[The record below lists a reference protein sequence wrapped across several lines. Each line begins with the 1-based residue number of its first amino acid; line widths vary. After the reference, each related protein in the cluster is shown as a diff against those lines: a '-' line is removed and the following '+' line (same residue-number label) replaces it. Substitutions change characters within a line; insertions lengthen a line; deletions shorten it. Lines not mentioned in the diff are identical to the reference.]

1 MPPMKSSAS
10 SLDPQTRAEVLVQAI
25 PYIQD
30 FAGKTIVIKYGGG
43 AMVNT
48 ALMQSVMSDL
58 LLLQL
63 MGMRLVL
70 VHGGGP
76 FINQALEAIGHQS
89 SWQDGLRVT
98 DATTMQVAQEVLA
111 GGVNKTLVRAVGAA
125 GGQAL
130 GICGLD
136 GRLLQAKKHQGPVD
150 LGYVGDIESVNC
162 RILHD
167 GLDAGY
173 MMVVASIAG
182 SPTGDV
188 YNVNA
193 DHAAAAIAAGCG
205 AQKLILMTD
214 VLGVLKDREDPASLL
229 SVLPQKDVPALID
242 AGIIQGGMIPKINCC
257 LDALAG
263 GVHQAHILDGTLPHA
278 ILLELLSDDG
288 IGTMVI

>member
-1 MPPMKSSAS
+1 MPNTKSSP
-10 SLDPQTRAEVLVQAI
+10 LIDPQTRAEILVQAI
-25 PYIQD
+25 PYIQR

-43 AMVNT
+43 AMLNQ

-76 FINQALEAIGHQS
+76 FINRALEAIGHTSQ
-89 SWQDGLRVT
+89 WENGLRVT
-98 DATTMQVAQEVLA
+98 DAATMQVAQEVLA

-125 GGQAL
+125 GGRAL

-136 GRLLQAKKHQGPVD
+136 GRLLTACKHDGDVD
-150 LGYVGDIESVNC
+150 LGYVGDIESVDC
-162 RILHD
+162 RLLND
-167 GLDAGY
+167 GLDKGY
-173 MMVVASIAG
+173 LMVVASIAG
-182 SPTGDV
+182 GRDGQV

-214 VLGVLKDREDPASLL
+214 VLGVLTDKDDPSSLI
-229 SVLPQKDVPALID
+229 SVLPQAQVPTLLADGTLK
-242 AGIIQGGMIPKINCC
+242 GGMIPKLTCC
-257 LDALAG
+257 LDALSG
-263 GVHQAHILDGTLPHA
+263 GVRQAHILDGTLPHA

-288 IGTMVI
+288 IGTMVY

>member
-1 MPPMKSSAS
+1 MPNTKSSP
-10 SLDPQTRAEVLVQAI
+10 LIDPQTRAEILVQAI
-25 PYIQD
+25 PYIQR

-43 AMVNT
+43 AMLNQ

-76 FINQALEAIGHQS
+76 FINRALEAIGHTSQ
-89 SWQDGLRVT
+89 WENGLRVT

-125 GGQAL
+125 GGRAL

-136 GRLLQAKKHQGPVD
+136 GRLLTACKHDGDVD
-150 LGYVGDIESVNC
+150 LGYVGDIESVDCQLLN
-162 RILHD
+162 D
-167 GLDAGY
+167 GLDKGY
-173 MMVVASIAG
+173 LMVVASIAG
-182 SPTGDV
+182 GRDGQV

-214 VLGVLKDREDPASLL
+214 VLGVLTDKDDPSSLI
-229 SVLPQKDVPALID
+229 SVLPQAQVPDLLADGTLK
-242 AGIIQGGMIPKINCC
+242 GGMIPKLTCC
-257 LDALAG
+257 LDALSG
-263 GVHQAHILDGTLPHA
+263 GVQQAHILDGTLPHA

-288 IGTMVI
+288 IGTMVY

>member
-1 MPPMKSSAS
+1 MPNTKSRP
-10 SLDPQTRAEVLVQAI
+10 LIDPQTRAEILVQAI
-25 PYIQD
+25 PYIQR

-43 AMVNT
+43 AMLNQ

-76 FINQALEAIGHQS
+76 FINRALKAIGHTSQ
-89 SWQDGLRVT
+89 WENGLRVT

-125 GGQAL
+125 GGRAL

-136 GRLLQAKKHQGPVD
+136 GRLLTACKHDGDVD
-150 LGYVGDIESVNC
+150 LGYVGDIESVDC
-162 RILHD
+162 RLLND
-167 GLDAGY
+167 GLDKGY
-173 MMVVASIAG
+173 LMVVASIAG
-182 SPTGDV
+182 GRDGQV

-214 VLGVLKDREDPASLL
+214 VLGVLTDKDDPSSLI
-229 SVLPQKDVPALID
+229 SVLPQAQVPDLLADGTLK
-242 AGIIQGGMIPKINCC
+242 GGMIPKLTCC
-257 LDALAG
+257 LDALSG
-263 GVHQAHILDGTLPHA
+263 GVQQAHILDGTLPHA

-288 IGTMVI
+288 IGTMVY

>member
-1 MPPMKSSAS
+1 MPNTKSSP
-10 SLDPQTRAEVLVQAI
+10 LIDPQTRAEILVQAI
-25 PYIQD
+25 PYIQR

-43 AMVNT
+43 AMLNQ

-76 FINQALEAIGHQS
+76 FINRALEAIGHTSQ
-89 SWQDGLRVT
+89 WENGLRVT

-125 GGQAL
+125 GGRAL

-136 GRLLQAKKHQGPVD
+136 GRLLTACKHDGDVD
-150 LGYVGDIESVNC
+150 LGYVGDIESIDC
-162 RILHD
+162 RLLND
-167 GLDAGY
+167 GLDKGY
-173 MMVVASIAG
+173 LMVVASIAG
-182 SPTGDV
+182 GRDGQV

-193 DHAAAAIAAGCG
+193 DHAAADIAAGCG

-214 VLGVLKDREDPASLL
+214 VLGVLTDKDDPSSLI
-229 SVLPQKDVPALID
+229 SVLPQAQVPALLAD
-242 AGIIQGGMIPKINCC
+242 GTLKGGMIPKLTCC
-257 LDALAG
+257 LDALSG
-263 GVHQAHILDGTLPHA
+263 GVQQAHILDGTLPHA

-288 IGTMVI
+288 IGTMVY

>member
-1 MPPMKSSAS
+1 MPNTKSSP
-10 SLDPQTRAEVLVQAI
+10 LIDPQTRAEILVQAI
-25 PYIQD
+25 PYIQR

-43 AMVNT
+43 AMLNQ

-76 FINQALEAIGHQS
+76 FINRALEAIGHTSQ
-89 SWQDGLRVT
+89 WENGLRVT

-125 GGQAL
+125 GGRAL

-136 GRLLQAKKHQGPVD
+136 GRLLTACKHDGDVD
-150 LGYVGDIESVNC
+150 LGYVGAIESVDC
-162 RILHD
+162 RLLND
-167 GLDAGY
+167 GLDKGY
-173 MMVVASIAG
+173 LMVVASIAG
-182 SPTGDV
+182 GHDGQV

-214 VLGVLKDREDPASLL
+214 VLGVLTDKDDPSSLI
-229 SVLPQKDVPALID
+229 SVLPQAQVPTLLADGTLK
-242 AGIIQGGMIPKINCC
+242 GGMIPKLTCC
-257 LDALAG
+257 LDALSG
-263 GVHQAHILDGTLPHA
+263 GVQQAHILDGTLPHA

-288 IGTMVI
+288 IGTMVY

>member
-1 MPPMKSSAS
+1 MPNTKSSP
-10 SLDPQTRAEVLVQAI
+10 LIDPKTRAEILVQAI
-25 PYIQD
+25 PYIQR

-43 AMVNT
+43 AMLNR

-76 FINQALEAIGHQS
+76 FINRALEAIGHTSQ
-89 SWQDGLRVT
+89 WENGLRVT

-125 GGQAL
+125 GGRAL

-136 GRLLQAKKHQGPVD
+136 GRLLTACKHDGDVD
-150 LGYVGDIESVNC
+150 LGYVGDIESVDC
-162 RILHD
+162 RLLND
-167 GLDAGY
+167 GLDKGY
-173 MMVVASIAG
+173 LMVVASIAG
-182 SPTGDV
+182 GRDGQV

-214 VLGVLKDREDPASLL
+214 VLGVLTDKDDPSSLI
-229 SVLPQKDVPALID
+229 SVLPQAQVPDLLADGTLK
-242 AGIIQGGMIPKINCC
+242 GGMIPKLTCC
-257 LDALAG
+257 LDALSS
-263 GVHQAHILDGTLPHA
+263 GVQQAHILDGTLPHA

-288 IGTMVI
+288 IGTMVY

>member
-1 MPPMKSSAS
+1 MPNTKSSPHI
-10 SLDPQTRAEVLVQAI
+10 DPQTRAEILVQAI
-25 PYIQD
+25 PYIQR

-43 AMVNT
+43 AMLNQ

-76 FINQALEAIGHQS
+76 FINRALEAIGHTSQ
-89 SWQDGLRVT
+89 WENGLRVT

-125 GGQAL
+125 GGRAL

-136 GRLLQAKKHQGPVD
+136 GRLLTACKHDGDVD
-150 LGYVGDIESVNC
+150 LGYVGDIESVDC
-162 RILHD
+162 RLLND
-167 GLDAGY
+167 GLDKGY
-173 MMVVASIAG
+173 LMVVASIAG
-182 SPTGDV
+182 GRDGQV

-214 VLGVLKDREDPASLL
+214 VLGVLTDKDDPSSLI
-229 SVLPQKDVPALID
+229 SVLPQAQVPTLLADGTLK
-242 AGIIQGGMIPKINCC
+242 GGMIPKLTCC
-257 LDALAG
+257 LDALSG
-263 GVHQAHILDGTLPHA
+263 GVQQAHILDGTLPHA

-288 IGTMVI
+288 IGTMVY

>member
-1 MPPMKSSAS
+1 MPNTKSSP
-10 SLDPQTRAEVLVQAI
+10 LIDPQTRAEILVQAI
-25 PYIQD
+25 PYIQR

-43 AMVNT
+43 AMLNQ

-76 FINQALEAIGHQS
+76 FINRALEAIGHTSQ
-89 SWQDGLRVT
+89 WENGLRVT

-125 GGQAL
+125 GGRAL

-136 GRLLQAKKHQGPVD
+136 GRLLTACKHDGDVD
-150 LGYVGDIESVNC
+150 LGYVGDIESVDC
-162 RILHD
+162 RLLND
-167 GLDAGY
+167 GLDKGY
-173 MMVVASIAG
+173 LMVVASIAG
-182 SPTGDV
+182 GRDGQV

-214 VLGVLKDREDPASLL
+214 VLGVLTDKDDPSSLI
-229 SVLPQKDVPALID
+229 SVLPQAQVPTLLADGTLK
-242 AGIIQGGMIPKINCC
+242 GGMIPKLTCC
-257 LDALAG
+257 LDALSG
-263 GVHQAHILDGTLPHA
+263 GVQQAHILDGTLPHA

-288 IGTMVI
+288 IGTMVY

>member
-1 MPPMKSSAS
+1 MPNTKSSP
-10 SLDPQTRAEVLVQAI
+10 LIDPQTRAEILVQAI
-25 PYIQD
+25 PYIQR

-43 AMVNT
+43 AMLNR

-76 FINQALEAIGHQS
+76 FINRALEAIGHTSQ
-89 SWQDGLRVT
+89 WENGLRVT

-125 GGQAL
+125 GGRAL

-136 GRLLQAKKHQGPVD
+136 GRLLTACKHDGDVD
-150 LGYVGDIESVNC
+150 LGYVGDIESVDC
-162 RILHD
+162 RLLND
-167 GLDAGY
+167 GLDKGY
-173 MMVVASIAG
+173 LMVVASIAG
-182 SPTGDV
+182 GRDGQV

-214 VLGVLKDREDPASLL
+214 VLGVLTDKDDPSSLI
-229 SVLPQKDVPALID
+229 SVLPQAQVPTLLADGTLK
-242 AGIIQGGMIPKINCC
+242 GGMIPKLTCC
-257 LDALAG
+257 LDALSG
-263 GVHQAHILDGTLPHA
+263 GVQQAHILDGTLPHA

-288 IGTMVI
+288 IGTMVY

>member
-1 MPPMKSSAS
+1 MPNTKSSP
-10 SLDPQTRAEVLVQAI
+10 LIDPQTRAEILVQAI
-25 PYIQD
+25 PYIQR

-43 AMVNT
+43 AMLNQ

-76 FINQALEAIGHQS
+76 FINRALEAIGHTSQ
-89 SWQDGLRVT
+89 WENGLRVT

-125 GGQAL
+125 GGRAL

-136 GRLLQAKKHQGPVD
+136 GRLLTACKHDGDVD
-150 LGYVGDIESVNC
+150 LGYVGDIESVDC
-162 RILHD
+162 RLLND
-167 GLDAGY
+167 GLDKGY
-173 MMVVASIAG
+173 LMVVASIAG
-182 SPTGDV
+182 GHDGQV

-214 VLGVLKDREDPASLL
+214 VLGVLTDKDDPSSLI
-229 SVLPQKDVPALID
+229 SVLPQAQVPTLLADGTLK
-242 AGIIQGGMIPKINCC
+242 GGMIPKLTCC
-257 LDALAG
+257 LDALSG
-263 GVHQAHILDGTLPHA
+263 GVQQAHILDGTLPHA

-288 IGTMVI
+288 IGTMVY

>member
-1 MPPMKSSAS
+1 M
-10 SLDPQTRAEVLVQAI
+10 LNQ
-25 PYIQD
+25 
-30 FAGKTIVIKYGGG
+30 
-43 AMVNT
+43 

-76 FINQALEAIGHQS
+76 FINRALEAIGHTSQ
-89 SWQDGLRVT
+89 WENGLRVT

-125 GGQAL
+125 GGRAL

-136 GRLLQAKKHQGPVD
+136 GRLLTACKHDGDVD
-150 LGYVGDIESVNC
+150 LGYVGDIESVDC
-162 RILHD
+162 RLLND
-167 GLDAGY
+167 GLDKGY
-173 MMVVASIAG
+173 LMVVASIAG
-182 SPTGDV
+182 GRDGQV

-214 VLGVLKDREDPASLL
+214 VLGVLTDKDDPSSLI
-229 SVLPQKDVPALID
+229 SVLPQAQVPDLLADGTLK
-242 AGIIQGGMIPKINCC
+242 GGMIPKLTCC
-257 LDALAG
+257 LDALSG
-263 GVHQAHILDGTLPHA
+263 GVQQAHILDGTLPHA

-288 IGTMVI
+288 IGTMVY

>member
-1 MPPMKSSAS
+1 MPNTKSSP
-10 SLDPQTRAEVLVQAI
+10 LIDPQTRAEILVQAI
-25 PYIQD
+25 PYIQR

-43 AMVNT
+43 AMLNQ

-76 FINQALEAIGHQS
+76 FINRALEAIGHTSQ
-89 SWQDGLRVT
+89 WENGLRVT

-125 GGQAL
+125 GGRAL

-136 GRLLQAKKHQGPVD
+136 GRLLTACKHDGDVD
-150 LGYVGDIESVNC
+150 LGYVGDIESVDC
-162 RILHD
+162 RLLND
-167 GLDAGY
+167 GLDKGY
-173 MMVVASIAG
+173 LMVVASIAG
-182 SPTGDV
+182 GRDGQV

-214 VLGVLKDREDPASLL
+214 VLGVLTDKDNPSSLI
-229 SVLPQKDVPALID
+229 SVLPQAQVPTLLADGTL
-242 AGIIQGGMIPKINCC
+242 QGGMIPKLTCC
-257 LDALAG
+257 LDALSG
-263 GVHQAHILDGTLPHA
+263 GVQQAHILDGTLPHA

-288 IGTMVI
+288 IGTMVY

>member
-1 MPPMKSSAS
+1 MPNTKSSP
-10 SLDPQTRAEVLVQAI
+10 LIDPQTRAEILVQAI
-25 PYIQD
+25 PYIQR

-43 AMVNT
+43 AMLNQD
-48 ALMQSVMSDL
+48 LMQSVMSDL

-76 FINQALEAIGHQS
+76 FINRALEAIGHTSQ
-89 SWQDGLRVT
+89 WENGLRVT

-125 GGQAL
+125 GGRAL

-136 GRLLQAKKHQGPVD
+136 GRLLTACKHDGDVD
-150 LGYVGDIESVNC
+150 LGYVGDIESVDC
-162 RILHD
+162 RLLND
-167 GLDAGY
+167 GLDKGY
-173 MMVVASIAG
+173 LMVVASIAG
-182 SPTGDV
+182 GRDGQV

-214 VLGVLKDREDPASLL
+214 VLGVLTDKDDPSSLI
-229 SVLPQKDVPALID
+229 SVLPQAQVPTLLADGTLK
-242 AGIIQGGMIPKINCC
+242 GGMIPKLTCC
-257 LDALAG
+257 LDALSG
-263 GVHQAHILDGTLPHA
+263 GVQQAHILDGTLPHA

-288 IGTMVI
+288 IGTMVY

>member
-1 MPPMKSSAS
+1 MPNTKSSP
-10 SLDPQTRAEVLVQAI
+10 LIDPQTRAEILVQAI
-25 PYIQD
+25 PYIQR

-43 AMVNT
+43 AMLNQ

-76 FINQALEAIGHQS
+76 FINRALEAIGHTSQ
-89 SWQDGLRVT
+89 WENGLRVT

-125 GGQAL
+125 GGRAL

-136 GRLLQAKKHQGPVD
+136 GRLLTACKHDGDVD
-150 LGYVGDIESVNC
+150 LGYVGDIESVDC
-162 RILHD
+162 RLLND
-167 GLDAGY
+167 GLDKGY
-173 MMVVASIAG
+173 LMVIASIAG
-182 SPTGDV
+182 GRDGQV

-214 VLGVLKDREDPASLL
+214 VLGVLTDKDDPSSLI
-229 SVLPQKDVPALID
+229 SVLPQAQVPDLLADGTLK
-242 AGIIQGGMIPKINCC
+242 GGMIPKLTCC
-257 LDALAG
+257 LDALSG
-263 GVHQAHILDGTLPHA
+263 GVQQAHILDGTLPHA

-288 IGTMVI
+288 IGTMVY

>member
-1 MPPMKSSAS
+1 MPNTKSSP
-10 SLDPQTRAEVLVQAI
+10 LIDPQTRAEILVQAI
-25 PYIQD
+25 PYIQR

-43 AMVNT
+43 AMLNQ

-76 FINQALEAIGHQS
+76 FINRALEAIGHTSQ
-89 SWQDGLRVT
+89 WENGLRVT

-125 GGQAL
+125 GGRAL

-136 GRLLQAKKHQGPVD
+136 GRLLTACKHDGNVD
-150 LGYVGDIESVNC
+150 LGYVGDIESVDC
-162 RILHD
+162 RLLND
-167 GLDAGY
+167 GLDKGY
-173 MMVVASIAG
+173 LMVVASIAG
-182 SPTGDV
+182 GRDGQV

-214 VLGVLKDREDPASLL
+214 VLGVLTDKDDPSSLI
-229 SVLPQKDVPALID
+229 SVLPQAQVPTLLADGTLK
-242 AGIIQGGMIPKINCC
+242 GGMIPKLTCC
-257 LDALAG
+257 LDALSG
-263 GVHQAHILDGTLPHA
+263 GVQQAHILDGTLPHA

-288 IGTMVI
+288 IGTMVY

>member
-1 MPPMKSSAS
+1 MPNTKSSP
-10 SLDPQTRAEVLVQAI
+10 LIDPQTRAEILVQAI
-25 PYIQD
+25 PYIQR

-43 AMVNT
+43 AMLNQT
-48 ALMQSVMSDL
+48 LMQSVMSDL

-76 FINQALEAIGHQS
+76 FINRALEAIGHTSQ
-89 SWQDGLRVT
+89 WENGLRVT

-125 GGQAL
+125 GGRAL

-136 GRLLQAKKHQGPVD
+136 GRLLTACKHDGDVD
-150 LGYVGDIESVNC
+150 LGYVGDIESVDC
-162 RILHD
+162 RLLND
-167 GLDAGY
+167 GLDKGY
-173 MMVVASIAG
+173 LMVVASIAG
-182 SPTGDV
+182 GRDGQV

-214 VLGVLKDREDPASLL
+214 VLGVLTDKDDPSSLI
-229 SVLPQKDVPALID
+229 SVLPQAQVPTLLADGTLK
-242 AGIIQGGMIPKINCC
+242 GGMIPKLTCC
-257 LDALAG
+257 LDALSG
-263 GVHQAHILDGTLPHA
+263 GVQQAHILDGTLPHA

-288 IGTMVI
+288 IGTMVY

>member
-1 MPPMKSSAS
+1 MPNTKSSP
-10 SLDPQTRAEVLVQAI
+10 LIDPQTRAKILVQAI
-25 PYIQD
+25 PYIQR

-43 AMVNT
+43 AMLNQT
-48 ALMQSVMSDL
+48 LMQSVMSDL

-76 FINQALEAIGHQS
+76 FINRALEAIGHTSQ
-89 SWQDGLRVT
+89 WENGLRVT

-125 GGQAL
+125 GGRAL

-136 GRLLQAKKHQGPVD
+136 GRLLTACKHDGDVD
-150 LGYVGDIESVNC
+150 LGYVGDIESVDC
-162 RILHD
+162 RLLND
-167 GLDAGY
+167 GLDKGY
-173 MMVVASIAG
+173 LMVVASIAG
-182 SPTGDV
+182 GRDGQV

-214 VLGVLKDREDPASLL
+214 VLGVLTDKDDPSSLI
-229 SVLPQKDVPALID
+229 SVLPQAQVPDLLADGTLK
-242 AGIIQGGMIPKINCC
+242 GGMIPKLTCC
-257 LDALAG
+257 LDALSG
-263 GVHQAHILDGTLPHA
+263 GVQQAHILDGTLPHA

-288 IGTMVI
+288 IGTMVY

>member
-1 MPPMKSSAS
+1 MPNTKSSP
-10 SLDPQTRAEVLVQAI
+10 LIDPQTRAKILVQAI
-25 PYIQD
+25 PYIQR

-43 AMVNT
+43 AMLNQ

-76 FINQALEAIGHQS
+76 FINRALEAIGHTSQ
-89 SWQDGLRVT
+89 WENGLRVT

-125 GGQAL
+125 GGRAL

-136 GRLLQAKKHQGPVD
+136 GRLLTACKHDGDVD
-150 LGYVGDIESVNC
+150 LGYVGDIESVDC
-162 RILHD
+162 RLLND
-167 GLDAGY
+167 GLDKGY
-173 MMVVASIAG
+173 LMVVASIAG
-182 SPTGDV
+182 GRDGQV

-214 VLGVLKDREDPASLL
+214 VLGVLTDKDDPSSLI
-229 SVLPQKDVPALID
+229 SVLPQAQVPTLLADGTLK
-242 AGIIQGGMIPKINCC
+242 GGMIPKLTCC
-257 LDALAG
+257 LDALSG
-263 GVHQAHILDGTLPHA
+263 GVQQAHILDGTLPHA

-288 IGTMVI
+288 IGTMVY

>member
-1 MPPMKSSAS
+1 M
-10 SLDPQTRAEVLVQAI
+10 LN
-25 PYIQD
+25 QD
-30 FAGKTIVIKYGGG
+30 
-43 AMVNT
+43 
-48 ALMQSVMSDL
+48 LMQSVMSDL

-76 FINQALEAIGHQS
+76 FINRALETIGHTSQ
-89 SWQDGLRVT
+89 WENGLRVT

-125 GGQAL
+125 GGRAL

-136 GRLLQAKKHQGPVD
+136 GRLLTACKHDGDVD
-150 LGYVGDIESVNC
+150 LGYVGDIESVDC
-162 RILHD
+162 RLLND
-167 GLDAGY
+167 GLDKGY
-173 MMVVASIAG
+173 LMVVASIAG
-182 SPTGDV
+182 GRDGQV

-214 VLGVLKDREDPASLL
+214 VLGVLIDKDDPSSLI
-229 SVLPQKDVPALID
+229 SVLPQAQVPDLLADGTLK
-242 AGIIQGGMIPKINCC
+242 GGMIPKLTCC
-257 LDALAG
+257 LDALSG
-263 GVHQAHILDGTLPHA
+263 GVQQAHILDGTLPHA

-288 IGTMVI
+288 IGTMVY

>member
-1 MPPMKSSAS
+1 MPNTKSSP
-10 SLDPQTRAEVLVQAI
+10 LIDPQTRAEILVQAI
-25 PYIQD
+25 PYIQR

-43 AMVNT
+43 AMLNQ

-76 FINQALEAIGHQS
+76 FINRALEAISHTSQ
-89 SWQDGLRVT
+89 WENGLRVT

-125 GGQAL
+125 GGRAL

-136 GRLLQAKKHQGPVD
+136 GRLLTACKHDGDVD
-150 LGYVGDIESVNC
+150 LGYVGDIESVDC
-162 RILHD
+162 RLLND
-167 GLDAGY
+167 GLDKGY
-173 MMVVASIAG
+173 LMVVASIAG
-182 SPTGDV
+182 GRDGQV

-214 VLGVLKDREDPASLL
+214 VLGVLTDKDDPSSLI
-229 SVLPQKDVPALID
+229 SVLPQAQVPTLLADGTLK
-242 AGIIQGGMIPKINCC
+242 GGMIPKLTCC
-257 LDALAG
+257 LDALSG
-263 GVHQAHILDGTLPHA
+263 GVQQAHILDGTLPHA

-288 IGTMVI
+288 IGTMVY

>member
-1 MPPMKSSAS
+1 MPNTKSSP
-10 SLDPQTRAEVLVQAI
+10 LIDPQTRAEILVQAI
-25 PYIQD
+25 PYIQR

-43 AMVNT
+43 AMLNQ

-76 FINQALEAIGHQS
+76 FINRALEAIGHTSQ
-89 SWQDGLRVT
+89 WENGLRVT

-125 GGQAL
+125 GGRAL

-136 GRLLQAKKHQGPVD
+136 GRLLTACKHDGDVD
-150 LGYVGDIESVNC
+150 LGYVGDIESVDC
-162 RILHD
+162 RLLND
-167 GLDAGY
+167 GLDKGY
-173 MMVVASIAG
+173 LMVVASIAG
-182 SPTGDV
+182 GCDGQV

-214 VLGVLKDREDPASLL
+214 VLGVLTDKDDPSSLI
-229 SVLPQKDVPALID
+229 SVLPQAQVPTLLADGTLK
-242 AGIIQGGMIPKINCC
+242 GGMIPKLTCC
-257 LDALAG
+257 LDALSG
-263 GVHQAHILDGTLPHA
+263 GVQQAHILDGTLPHA

-288 IGTMVI
+288 IGTMVY

>member
-1 MPPMKSSAS
+1 MPNTKSSP
-10 SLDPQTRAEVLVQAI
+10 LIDPQTRAEILVQAI
-25 PYIQD
+25 PYIQR

-43 AMVNT
+43 AMLNQ

-76 FINQALEAIGHQS
+76 FINRALEAIGHTSQ
-89 SWQDGLRVT
+89 WENGLRVT

-125 GGQAL
+125 GGRAL

-136 GRLLQAKKHQGPVD
+136 GRLLTACKHDGDVD
-150 LGYVGDIESVNC
+150 LGYVGDIESVDC
-162 RILHD
+162 RLLND
-167 GLDAGY
+167 GLDKGY
-173 MMVVASIAG
+173 LMVVASIAG
-182 SPTGDV
+182 GRDGQV

-214 VLGVLKDREDPASLL
+214 VLGVLTDKDDPSSLI
-229 SVLPQKDVPALID
+229 SVLPQAQVPTLLADGTL
-242 AGIIQGGMIPKINCC
+242 QGGMIPKLTCC
-257 LDALAG
+257 LDALSG
-263 GVHQAHILDGTLPHA
+263 GVQQAHILDGTLPHA

-288 IGTMVI
+288 IGTMVY

>member
-1 MPPMKSSAS
+1 MPNTKSSP
-10 SLDPQTRAEVLVQAI
+10 LIDPQTRAEILVQAI
-25 PYIQD
+25 PYIQR

-43 AMVNT
+43 AMLNQ

-76 FINQALEAIGHQS
+76 FINRALEAIGHTSQ
-89 SWQDGLRVT
+89 WKNGLRVT

-111 GGVNKTLVRAVGAA
+111 GGVNKTLVRAVGVA
-125 GGQAL
+125 GGRAL

-136 GRLLQAKKHQGPVD
+136 GRLLTACKHDGDVD
-150 LGYVGDIESVNC
+150 LGYVGDIESVDC
-162 RILHD
+162 RLLND
-167 GLDAGY
+167 GLDKGY
-173 MMVVASIAG
+173 LMVVASIAG
-182 SPTGDV
+182 GRDGQV

-214 VLGVLKDREDPASLL
+214 VLGVLTDKDDPSSLI
-229 SVLPQKDVPALID
+229 SVLPQAQVPTLLADGTLK
-242 AGIIQGGMIPKINCC
+242 GGMIPKLTCC
-257 LDALAG
+257 LDALSG
-263 GVHQAHILDGTLPHA
+263 GVQQAHILDGTLPHA

-288 IGTMVI
+288 IGTMVY

>member
-1 MPPMKSSAS
+1 MPNTKSSP
-10 SLDPQTRAEVLVQAI
+10 LIDPQTRAEILVQAI
-25 PYIQD
+25 PYIQR

-43 AMVNT
+43 AMLNQ

-76 FINQALEAIGHQS
+76 FINRALEAIGHTSQ
-89 SWQDGLRVT
+89 WENGLRVT

-125 GGQAL
+125 GGRAL

-136 GRLLQAKKHQGPVD
+136 GRLLTACKHDGDVD
-150 LGYVGDIESVNC
+150 LGYVGDIESVDC
-162 RILHD
+162 RLLND
-167 GLDAGY
+167 GLDKGY
-173 MMVVASIAG
+173 LMVVASIAG
-182 SPTGDV
+182 SRDGQV

-214 VLGVLKDREDPASLL
+214 VLGVLTDKDDPSSLI
-229 SVLPQKDVPALID
+229 SVLPQAQVPTLLANGTLK
-242 AGIIQGGMIPKINCC
+242 GGMIPKLTCC
-257 LDALAG
+257 LDALSG
-263 GVHQAHILDGTLPHA
+263 GVQQAHILDGTLPHA

-288 IGTMVI
+288 IGTMVY

>member
-1 MPPMKSSAS
+1 MPNTKSSP
-10 SLDPQTRAEVLVQAI
+10 LIDPQTRAEILVQAI
-25 PYIQD
+25 PYIQR

-43 AMVNT
+43 AMLNQ

-76 FINQALEAIGHQS
+76 FINRALEAIGHTSQ
-89 SWQDGLRVT
+89 WENGLRVT

-111 GGVNKTLVRAVGAA
+111 GGVNKTLVRAIGAA
-125 GGQAL
+125 GGRAL

-136 GRLLQAKKHQGPVD
+136 GRLLTACKHDGDVD
-150 LGYVGDIESVNC
+150 LGYVGDIESVDC
-162 RILHD
+162 RLLND
-167 GLDAGY
+167 GLDKGY
-173 MMVVASIAG
+173 LMVVASIAG
-182 SPTGDV
+182 GRDGQV

-214 VLGVLKDREDPASLL
+214 VLGVLTDKDDPSSLI
-229 SVLPQKDVPALID
+229 SVLSQAQVPGLLADGTLK
-242 AGIIQGGMIPKINCC
+242 GGMIPKLTCC
-257 LDALAG
+257 LDALSG
-263 GVHQAHILDGTLPHA
+263 GVQQAHILDGTLPHA

-288 IGTMVI
+288 IGTMVY

>member
-1 MPPMKSSAS
+1 MPNTKSSP
-10 SLDPQTRAEVLVQAI
+10 LIDPQTRAEILVQAI
-25 PYIQD
+25 PYIQR

-43 AMVNT
+43 AMLNR

-76 FINQALEAIGHQS
+76 FINRALEAIGHTSQ
-89 SWQDGLRVT
+89 WENGLRVT

-125 GGQAL
+125 GGRAL

-136 GRLLQAKKHQGPVD
+136 GRLLTACKHDGDVD
-150 LGYVGDIESVNC
+150 LGYVGDIESVDC
-162 RILHD
+162 RLLND
-167 GLDAGY
+167 GLDKGY
-173 MMVVASIAG
+173 LMVVASIAG
-182 SPTGDV
+182 GRDGQV

-193 DHAAAAIAAGCG
+193 DHAAASIAAGCG

-214 VLGVLKDREDPASLL
+214 VLGVLTDKDDPSSLI
-229 SVLPQKDVPALID
+229 SVLPQAQVPDLLSD
-242 AGIIQGGMIPKINCC
+242 GTLKGGMIPKLTCC
-257 LDALAG
+257 LDALSG
-263 GVHQAHILDGTLPHA
+263 GVQQAHILDGTLPHA

-288 IGTMVI
+288 IGTMVY

>member
-1 MPPMKSSAS
+1 MPNTKSSP
-10 SLDPQTRAEVLVQAI
+10 LIDPQTRAEILVQAI
-25 PYIQD
+25 PYIQR

-43 AMVNT
+43 AMLNQ

-76 FINQALEAIGHQS
+76 FINRALEAIGHTSQ
-89 SWQDGLRVT
+89 WENGLRVT

-125 GGQAL
+125 GGRAL

-136 GRLLQAKKHQGPVD
+136 GRLLTACKHDGDVD
-150 LGYVGDIESVNC
+150 LGYVGDIESVDC
-162 RILHD
+162 RLLND
-167 GLDAGY
+167 GLDKGY
-173 MMVVASIAG
+173 LMVVASIAG
-182 SPTGDV
+182 GHDGQV

-193 DHAAAAIAAGCG
+193 DHAAAAIAAGCD

-214 VLGVLKDREDPASLL
+214 VLGVLTDKDDPSSLI
-229 SVLPQKDVPALID
+229 SVLPQAQVPTLLADGTLK
-242 AGIIQGGMIPKINCC
+242 GGMIPKLTCC
-257 LDALAG
+257 LDALSG
-263 GVHQAHILDGTLPHA
+263 GVQQAHILDGTLPHA

-288 IGTMVI
+288 IGTMVY

>member
-1 MPPMKSSAS
+1 MPNTKSSP
-10 SLDPQTRAEVLVQAI
+10 LIDPQTRAEILVQAI
-25 PYIQD
+25 PYIQR

-43 AMVNT
+43 AMLNQ

-76 FINQALEAIGHQS
+76 FINRALEAIGHTSQ
-89 SWQDGLRVT
+89 WENGLRVT

-125 GGQAL
+125 GGRAL

-136 GRLLQAKKHQGPVD
+136 GRLLTACKHDGDVD
-150 LGYVGDIESVNC
+150 LGYVGDIESVDC
-162 RILHD
+162 RLLND
-167 GLDAGY
+167 GLDKGY
-173 MMVVASIAG
+173 LMIVASIAG
-182 SPTGDV
+182 GRDGQV

-214 VLGVLKDREDPASLL
+214 VLGVLTDKDDPSSLI
-229 SVLPQKDVPALID
+229 SVLPQAQVPTLLADGTLK
-242 AGIIQGGMIPKINCC
+242 GGMIPKLTCC
-257 LDALAG
+257 LDALSG
-263 GVHQAHILDGTLPHA
+263 GVQQAHILDGTLPHA

-288 IGTMVI
+288 IGTMVY

>member
-1 MPPMKSSAS
+1 MPNTKSSP
-10 SLDPQTRAEVLVQAI
+10 LIDPQTRAEILVQAI
-25 PYIQD
+25 PYIQR

-43 AMVNT
+43 AMLNQ

-76 FINQALEAIGHQS
+76 FINRALEAIGHTSQ
-89 SWQDGLRVT
+89 WENGLRVT

-136 GRLLQAKKHQGPVD
+136 GRLLTACKHDGDVD
-150 LGYVGDIESVNC
+150 LGYVGDIESVDC
-162 RILHD
+162 RLLND
-167 GLDAGY
+167 GLDKGY
-173 MMVVASIAG
+173 LMVVASIAG
-182 SPTGDV
+182 SRDGQV

-214 VLGVLKDREDPASLL
+214 VLGVLTDKDDPSSLI
-229 SVLPQKDVPALID
+229 SVLPQAQVPDLLADGTLK
-242 AGIIQGGMIPKINCC
+242 GGMIPKLTCC
-257 LDALAG
+257 LDALSG
-263 GVHQAHILDGTLPHA
+263 GVQQAHILDGTLPHA

-288 IGTMVI
+288 IGTMVY

>member
-1 MPPMKSSAS
+1 MPNTKSSP
-10 SLDPQTRAEVLVQAI
+10 LIDPQTRAEILVQAI
-25 PYIQD
+25 PYIQR

-43 AMVNT
+43 AMLNQV
-48 ALMQSVMSDL
+48 LMQSVMSDL

-76 FINQALEAIGHQS
+76 FINRALEAIGHS
-89 SWQDGLRVT
+89 SQWENGLRVT

-125 GGQAL
+125 GGRAL

-136 GRLLQAKKHQGPVD
+136 GRLLTACKHDGDVD
-150 LGYVGDIESVNC
+150 LGYVGDIESVDC
-162 RILHD
+162 RLLND
-167 GLDAGY
+167 GLDKGY
-173 MMVVASIAG
+173 LMVVASIAG
-182 SPTGDV
+182 GRDGQV

-214 VLGVLKDREDPASLL
+214 VLGVLTDKDDPSSLI
-229 SVLPQKDVPALID
+229 SVLPQAQVPTLLADGTLK
-242 AGIIQGGMIPKINCC
+242 GGMIPKLTCC
-257 LDALAG
+257 LDALSG
-263 GVHQAHILDGTLPHA
+263 GVQQAHILDGTLPHA

-288 IGTMVI
+288 IGTMVY

>member
-1 MPPMKSSAS
+1 MPNTKSSP
-10 SLDPQTRAEVLVQAI
+10 LIDPQTRAEILVQAI
-25 PYIQD
+25 PYIQR

-43 AMVNT
+43 AMLNQ

-76 FINQALEAIGHQS
+76 FINRALEAIGHTSQ
-89 SWQDGLRVT
+89 WENGLRVT

-125 GGQAL
+125 GGRAL

-136 GRLLQAKKHQGPVD
+136 GRLLTACKHDGDVD
-150 LGYVGDIESVNC
+150 LGYVGDIESVDC
-162 RILHD
+162 RLLND
-167 GLDAGY
+167 GLDKGY
-173 MMVVASIAG
+173 LMVVASIAG
-182 SPTGDV
+182 SRDGQV

-214 VLGVLKDREDPASLL
+214 VLGVLTDKDDPSSLI
-229 SVLPQKDVPALID
+229 SVLPQAQVPTLLADGTLK
-242 AGIIQGGMIPKINCC
+242 GGMIPKLTCC
-257 LDALAG
+257 LDALSG
-263 GVHQAHILDGTLPHA
+263 GVQQAHILDGTLPHA

-288 IGTMVI
+288 IGTMVY

>member
-1 MPPMKSSAS
+1 MPNTKSSP
-10 SLDPQTRAEVLVQAI
+10 LIDPQTRAEILVQAI
-25 PYIQD
+25 PYIQR

-43 AMVNT
+43 AMLNQ

-76 FINQALEAIGHQS
+76 FINRALEAIGHTSQ
-89 SWQDGLRVT
+89 WENGLRVT

-125 GGQAL
+125 GGRAL

-136 GRLLQAKKHQGPVD
+136 GRLLTACKHDGDVD
-150 LGYVGDIESVNC
+150 LGYVGDIESVDC
-162 RILHD
+162 RLLND
-167 GLDAGY
+167 GLDKGY
-173 MMVVASIAG
+173 LMVVASIAG
-182 SPTGDV
+182 GRDGQV

-214 VLGVLKDREDPASLL
+214 VLGVLTDKDDPSSLII
-229 SVLPQKDVPALID
+229 VLPQAQVPDLLADGTLK
-242 AGIIQGGMIPKINCC
+242 GGMIPKLTCC
-257 LDALAG
+257 LDALSG
-263 GVHQAHILDGTLPHA
+263 GVQQAHILDGTLPHA

-288 IGTMVI
+288 IGTMVY

>member
-1 MPPMKSSAS
+1 MPNTKSSP
-10 SLDPQTRAEVLVQAI
+10 LIDPQTRAEILVQAI
-25 PYIQD
+25 PYIQR

-43 AMVNT
+43 AMLNQ

-76 FINQALEAIGHQS
+76 FINRALEAIGHTSQ
-89 SWQDGLRVT
+89 WENGLRVT

-125 GGQAL
+125 GGRAL

-136 GRLLQAKKHQGPVD
+136 GRLLTACKHDGDVD
-150 LGYVGDIESVNC
+150 LGYVGDIESVDC
-162 RILHD
+162 RLLHD
-167 GLDAGY
+167 GLDKGY
-173 MMVVASIAG
+173 LMVVASIAG
-182 SPTGDV
+182 GRDGQV

-214 VLGVLKDREDPASLL
+214 VLGVLTDKDDPSSLI
-229 SVLPQKDVPALID
+229 SVLPQAQVPTLLADGTL
-242 AGIIQGGMIPKINCC
+242 QGGMIPKLTCC
-257 LDALAG
+257 LDALSG
-263 GVHQAHILDGTLPHA
+263 GVQQAHILDGTLPHA

-288 IGTMVI
+288 IGTMVY

>member
-1 MPPMKSSAS
+1 MPNTKSSP
-10 SLDPQTRAEVLVQAI
+10 LIDPQTRAEILVQAI
-25 PYIQD
+25 PYIQR

-43 AMVNT
+43 AMLNQ

-76 FINQALEAIGHQS
+76 FINRALEAIGHTSQ
-89 SWQDGLRVT
+89 WENGLRVT

-111 GGVNKTLVRAVGAA
+111 GGVNKPLVRAVGAA
-125 GGQAL
+125 GGRAL

-136 GRLLQAKKHQGPVD
+136 GRLLTACKHDGDVD
-150 LGYVGDIESVNC
+150 LGYVGDIESVDC
-162 RILHD
+162 RLLND
-167 GLDAGY
+167 GLDKGY
-173 MMVVASIAG
+173 LMVVASIAG
-182 SPTGDV
+182 SRDGQV

-214 VLGVLKDREDPASLL
+214 VLGVLTDKDDPSSLI
-229 SVLPQKDVPALID
+229 SVLPQAQVPTLLADGTLK
-242 AGIIQGGMIPKINCC
+242 GGMIPKLTCC
-257 LDALAG
+257 LDALSG
-263 GVHQAHILDGTLPHA
+263 GVQQAHILDGTLPHA

-288 IGTMVI
+288 IGTMVY

>member
-1 MPPMKSSAS
+1 MPNTKSSP
-10 SLDPQTRAEVLVQAI
+10 LIDPQTRAEILVQAI
-25 PYIQD
+25 PYIQR

-43 AMVNT
+43 AMLNQ

-76 FINQALEAIGHQS
+76 FINRALEAIGHS
-89 SWQDGLRVT
+89 SQWENGLRVT

-125 GGQAL
+125 GGRAL

-136 GRLLQAKKHQGPVD
+136 GRLLTACKHDGDVD
-150 LGYVGDIESVNC
+150 LGYVGDIESVDC
-162 RILHD
+162 RLLND
-167 GLDAGY
+167 GLDKGY
-173 MMVVASIAG
+173 LMVVASIAG
-182 SPTGDV
+182 GRDGQV

-214 VLGVLKDREDPASLL
+214 VLGVLTDKDDPSSLI
-229 SVLPQKDVPALID
+229 SVLPQAQVPTLLADGTLK
-242 AGIIQGGMIPKINCC
+242 GGMIPKLTCC
-257 LDALAG
+257 LDALSG
-263 GVHQAHILDGTLPHA
+263 GVQQAHILDGTLPHA

-288 IGTMVI
+288 IGTMVY

>member
-1 MPPMKSSAS
+1 MPNTKSSP
-10 SLDPQTRAEVLVQAI
+10 LIDPQTRAEILVQAI
-25 PYIQD
+25 PYIQR

-43 AMVNT
+43 AMLNQ

-76 FINQALEAIGHQS
+76 FINRALEAIGHTSQ
-89 SWQDGLRVT
+89 WENGLRVT

-125 GGQAL
+125 GGRAL

-136 GRLLQAKKHQGPVD
+136 GRLLTACKHDGDVD
-150 LGYVGDIESVNC
+150 LGYVGDIESVDC
-162 RILHD
+162 RLLND
-167 GLDAGY
+167 GLDKDY
-173 MMVVASIAG
+173 LMVVASIAG
-182 SPTGDV
+182 GRDGQV

-214 VLGVLKDREDPASLL
+214 VLGVLTDKDDPSSLI
-229 SVLPQKDVPALID
+229 SVLPQAQVPDLLADGTLK
-242 AGIIQGGMIPKINCC
+242 GGMIPKLTCC
-257 LDALAG
+257 LDALSG
-263 GVHQAHILDGTLPHA
+263 GVQQAHILDGTLPHA

-288 IGTMVI
+288 IGTMVY

>member
-1 MPPMKSSAS
+1 MPNTKSSPLIA
-10 SLDPQTRAEVLVQAI
+10 PQTRAEILVQAI
-25 PYIQD
+25 PYIQR

-43 AMVNT
+43 AMLNQ

-76 FINQALEAIGHQS
+76 FINRALEAIGHTSQ
-89 SWQDGLRVT
+89 WENGLRVT

-125 GGQAL
+125 GGRAL

-136 GRLLQAKKHQGPVD
+136 ARLLTACKHDGDVD
-150 LGYVGDIESVNC
+150 LGYVGDIESVDC
-162 RILHD
+162 RLLND
-167 GLDAGY
+167 GLDKGY
-173 MMVVASIAG
+173 LMVVASIAG
-182 SPTGDV
+182 GRDGQV

-214 VLGVLKDREDPASLL
+214 VLGVLTDKDDPSSLI
-229 SVLPQKDVPALID
+229 SVLPQAQVPTLLADGTLK
-242 AGIIQGGMIPKINCC
+242 GGMIPKLTCC
-257 LDALAG
+257 LDALSG
-263 GVHQAHILDGTLPHA
+263 GVQQAHILDGTLPHA

-288 IGTMVI
+288 IGTMVY

>member
-1 MPPMKSSAS
+1 MPNTKSSP
-10 SLDPQTRAEVLVQAI
+10 LIDPQTRAEILVQAI
-25 PYIQD
+25 PYIQR

-43 AMVNT
+43 AMLNQ

-76 FINQALEAIGHQS
+76 FINRALEAIGHTSQ
-89 SWQDGLRVT
+89 WENGLRVT

-125 GGQAL
+125 GGRAL

-136 GRLLQAKKHQGPVD
+136 GRLLTACKHDGDVD
-150 LGYVGDIESVNC
+150 LGYVGDIESVDC
-162 RILHD
+162 RLLND
-167 GLDAGY
+167 GLDKGY
-173 MMVVASIAG
+173 LMVVASIAG
-182 SPTGDV
+182 GRDGQV

-214 VLGVLKDREDPASLL
+214 VLGVLTDKDDPSSLI
-229 SVLPQKDVPALID
+229 SVLPQAQVPDLLADGTLK
-242 AGIIQGGMIPKINCC
+242 GGMIPKLTCC
-257 LDALAG
+257 LDALSG
-263 GVHQAHILDGTLPHA
+263 GVQQAHILDGTLPHA

-288 IGTMVI
+288 IGTMVY

>member
-1 MPPMKSSAS
+1 MPNTKSSP
-10 SLDPQTRAEVLVQAI
+10 LIDPQTRAEILVQAI
-25 PYIQD
+25 PYIQR

-43 AMVNT
+43 AMLNQ

-76 FINQALEAIGHQS
+76 FINRALEAIGHTSQ
-89 SWQDGLRVT
+89 WENGLRVT

-125 GGQAL
+125 GGRAL

-136 GRLLQAKKHQGPVD
+136 GRLLTACKHDGDVD
-150 LGYVGDIESVNC
+150 LGYVGDIESVDC
-162 RILHD
+162 RLLND
-167 GLDAGY
+167 GLDKGY
-173 MMVVASIAG
+173 LMVVASIAG
-182 SPTGDV
+182 GRDGQV

-214 VLGVLKDREDPASLL
+214 VLGVLTDKDNPSSLI
-229 SVLPQKDVPALID
+229 SVLPQAQVPTLLADGTLK
-242 AGIIQGGMIPKINCC
+242 GGMIPKLTCC
-257 LDALAG
+257 LDALSG
-263 GVHQAHILDGTLPHA
+263 GVQQAHILDGTLPHA

-288 IGTMVI
+288 IGTMVY